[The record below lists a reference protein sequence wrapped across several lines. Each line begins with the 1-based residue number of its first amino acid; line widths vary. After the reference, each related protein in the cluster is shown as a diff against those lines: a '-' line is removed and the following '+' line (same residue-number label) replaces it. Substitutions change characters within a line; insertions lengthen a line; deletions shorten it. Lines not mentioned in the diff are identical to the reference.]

1 MIETE
6 LIRFRMVRSP
16 RDYGVKGV
24 FPVRVVQCKMNGMKG
39 KHEYEFDLWV
49 KYVTGFYFSHPA
61 EETRNTTDQH
71 VLTRHL

>member
-24 FPVRVVQCKMNGMKG
+24 FPVRIVYCKMNGIKG
-39 KHEYEFDLWV
+39 KHEYGFDLCV
-49 KYVTGFYFSHPA
+49 KYVTEF
-61 EETRNTTDQH
+61 
-71 VLTRHL
+71 